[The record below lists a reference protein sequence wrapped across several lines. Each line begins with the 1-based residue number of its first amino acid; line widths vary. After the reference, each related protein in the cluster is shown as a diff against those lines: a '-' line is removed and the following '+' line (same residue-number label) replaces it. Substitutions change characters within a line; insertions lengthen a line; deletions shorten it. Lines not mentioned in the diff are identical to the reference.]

1 MSVLD
6 PRHVWGDFVNQ
17 KTFFRESDNSGGDHY
32 NTYASFIKDS
42 KTDSSLKKFVYH
54 EPFTFIPSYGSSV
67 TIEFQNNELEYGNKY
82 RTAEPSLFNRIAVN
96 FELNFSDRSDD
107 QAKAITDFL
116 ERKQSSVFVM
126 QPRSYDEVGEE
137 KFKSLY
143 SLDPYFL
150 QEFRCFQ
157 YSLNEEYVDQ
167 NSISANFANQ
177 DFSELTLKYLLY
189 SNSMSEKRKEIFE
202 EYFYKDRLDI
212 LPSYTVSTDASFH
225 TVNYSLGKS
234 RSEFGPDGIYSKTD
248 NIILNYENLTDLDAY
263 KIICLVAGK
272 YGFETFKFTTQK
284 PDLRT
289 LNFRCSSIRHEFV
302 YKDTNNIQLN
312 LTEEKIKKFLK

>member
-1 MSVLD
+1 
-6 PRHVWGDFVNQ
+6 
-17 KTFFRESDNSGGDHY
+17 
-32 NTYASFIKDS
+32 
-42 KTDSSLKKFVYH
+42 
-54 EPFTFIPSYGSSV
+54 
-67 TIEFQNNELEYGNKY
+67 
-82 RTAEPSLFNRIAVN
+82 
-96 FELNFSDRSDD
+96 
-107 QAKAITDFL
+107 
-116 ERKQSSVFVM
+116 M